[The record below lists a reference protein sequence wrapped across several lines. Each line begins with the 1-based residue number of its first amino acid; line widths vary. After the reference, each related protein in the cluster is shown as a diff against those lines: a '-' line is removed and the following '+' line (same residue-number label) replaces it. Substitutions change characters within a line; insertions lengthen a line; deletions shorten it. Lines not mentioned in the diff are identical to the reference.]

1 MAAVSNHIGDT
12 GIFSRHQTSILET
25 AYSGLPGFDS
35 GFDYF
40 SGTSMPRANGQYTGL
55 DRQVTATYEPSDLTA
70 PFRLGTSDFYPAL
83 QFSLDP
89 GKDLS
94 NAPHGRATPSASPSS
109 FSQPYD
115 HASSMVSSISGAS
128 GQSTSSSVD
137 GSPHVIATNHL
148 PSHNKWSGSA
158 QGLAGGP
165 DLISH
170 DPHAQQAYSSLGF
183 ENEMSLDDQ
192 RFQHFVGKHPA
203 TSSNLSSASFPSV
216 PHSKPVTID
225 SILEEV
231 QKSVDKPS
239 PSRSLC
245 SKDEPSEDIALPSR
259 GFASP
264 HVSLQSGPSASFP
277 SSMVADS
284 PEVTSPVRLSEHGF
298 STQNMKQRS
307 RTPISYHENKSY
319 VSQDHFFGHSSGRL
333 VAPLESS
340 CWFSFASVS
349 PSDLRW

>member
-12 GIFSRHQTSILET
+12 GISSRHQTSIIQS
-25 AYSGLPGFDS
+25 AYPGLQEFDR

-40 SGTSMPRANGQYTGL
+40 LGTSMPRANGQDTGL
-55 DRQVTATYEPSDLTA
+55 DRQVTTTYDTNDLTA
-70 PFRLGTSDFYPAL
+70 PFRLGTLDFHPAL

-148 PSHNKWSGSA
+148 PSHNKWSESA

-170 DPHAQQAYSSLGF
+170 DPHTQQAYPSLGF

-192 RFQHFVGKHPA
+192 RFQHFVGKHPT
-203 TSSNLSSASFPSV
+203 TSSNFSSASFPSV
-216 PHSKPVTID
+216 PHSTPVTID

-231 QKSVDKPS
+231 QRSVDRPS

-245 SKDEPSEDIALPSR
+245 SKDEPSEAIALPST

-277 SSMVADS
+277 SSMVAGS
-284 PEVTSPVRLSEHGF
+284 PEVTSPARLSEHGF
-298 STQNMKQRS
+298 STQNIKQRS
-307 RTPISYHENKSY
+307 RTPISYHETKSY
-319 VSQDHFFGHSSGRL
+319 ASQNHFFGHSSGRL

>member
-1 MAAVSNHIGDT
+1 MAAVFDRIGHS
-12 GIFSRHQTSILET
+12 GIFSRHQNPILK
-25 AYSGLPGFDS
+25 AANSGLPEFDS
-35 GFDYF
+35 SFYHFLGK
-40 SGTSMPRANGQYTGL
+40 SMPGTNSHDAGL
-55 DRQVTATYEPSDLTA
+55 DRQVTAAYEPSDLTA
-70 PFRLGTSDFYPAL
+70 PFRLGTSGFYPAL
-83 QFSLDP
+83 QFTLDP
-89 GKDLS
+89 TKDLS

-137 GSPHVIATNHL
+137 GSPHVIASNHL
-148 PSHNKWSGSA
+148 PTHNKWTGSA
-158 QGLAGGP
+158 QGLAG
-165 DLISH
+165 DADIITH
-170 DPHAQQAYSSLGF
+170 DPNTQQAYSSLGF

-192 RFQHFVGKHPA
+192 RFQHFVGKHSA
-203 TSSNLSSASFPSV
+203 TSSDLSSASFPSV
-216 PHSKPVTID
+216 PHPKPVTID

-231 QKSVDKPS
+231 QRSVDKHS

-245 SKDEPSEDIALPSR
+245 SKDEPSKATALPTA

-264 HVSLQSGPSASFP
+264 NVSLQSGPSASFP
-277 SSMVADS
+277 SSMVADP
-284 PEVTSPVRLSEHGF
+284 PEATSPVRLSEHGF
-298 STQNMKQRS
+298 STQNIKQRS
-307 RTPISYHENKSY
+307 RTPISYHENKSH